1 MLPFPTLWK
10 LVIGI
15 VTVCEPFKPFCA
27 PNSIIFAARQSPFWI
42 KIMEALIIPAAKG
55 LPIQVKR
62 HLDRSFSLSVFAAMP
77 LSSSELPL
85 LPAKFHVVPKISVQ
99 PD

>member
-10 LVIGI
+10 LVMGI

-27 PNSIIFAARQSPFWI
+27 PNSINICRPPVSVLN
-42 KIMEALIIPAAKG
+42 KNDRGLIIPAAKG

-62 HLDRSFSLSVFAAMP
+62 HLDRSFSIKCICSNAFV
-77 LSSSELPL
+77 
-85 LPAKFHVVPKISVQ
+85 
-99 PD
+99 